1 MASVISDAGG
11 RKRIQFV
18 GADGKRRTVR
28 LGVCG
33 IAQARGFASLVDELI
48 AANWAHSVSPDTAK
62 RIAALPDTIH
72 DRLARVGLVV
82 ARSETRATVGQL
94 IDRYKAA
101 AIVKPATLAAYEQ
114 TFGSL
119 RDHFGKDRALAS
131 IKAGDAELWRKALT
145 EAKLSPATQAKR
157 VFVARAMFKRAV
169 RWGLVGANAFAEL
182 KAGSQANPRRA
193 FYVSREV
200 TEKVLAQ
207 CPDDEWRAIVALA
220 RYAGLRC
227 PSEPAGLHWR
237 DVDWDARRLTVRSP
251 KTEGHGEAHAVRSVP
266 IDPALYAILRRLF
279 DAAPDGATLIVPRLA
294 DPRTNIRTSLTRY
307 VENAGL
313 TAWPRLVQNLR
324 ASAATDWCE
333 RFPAHT
339 VAAWLG
345 HSPMIAARHYLT
357 TRDSHFT
364 AAAGIAETGDAK
376 SGAQAAH
383 FPTPTGN
390 ASERHNATD
399 DSEMLVG
406 AGLTPKTTIPATSHG
421 DRQWARRD
429 SNPRR
434 R

>member
-1 MASVISDAGG
+1 MASVISDRAG

-18 GADGKRRTVR
+18 GFDGKRRTVR

-33 IAQARGFASLVDELI
+33 IAQARGFAALVDELI
-48 AANWAHSVSPDTAK
+48 AANWAHSVSPETAK
-62 RIAALPDTIH
+62 RLAALPDVIH
-72 DRLARVGLVV
+72 NRLARAGLVV
-82 ARSETRATVGQL
+82 ARSETRATLGQL

-119 RDHFGKDRALAS
+119 RDHFGEARALAS
-131 IKAGDAELWRKALT
+131 IKAGDAELWRKDLADGT
-145 EAKLSPATQAKR
+145 LSPATQAKR

-169 RWGLVGANAFAEL
+169 RWGLLGASPFAEL
-182 KAGSQANPRRA
+182 KAGTQANPRRA

-200 TEKVLAQ
+200 IDKVLAQ

-227 PSEPAGLHWR
+227 PSEVAGLTWH

-251 KTEGHGEAHAVRSVP
+251 KTEAHGEAHAVRSVP

-307 VENAGL
+307 IEAAGL

-345 HSPMIAARHYLT
+345 HSPMIAAKHYLQ
-357 TRDSHFT
+357 TRDSHFA

-383 FPTPTGN
+383 FPTPTEN
-390 ASERHNATD
+390 ASERHDATD

-406 AGLTPKTTIPATSHG
+406 AGVTPNNDEP
-421 DRQWARRD
+421 RD
-429 SNPRR
+429 FSRGSSMGEEGFEPP
-434 R
+434 